1 MDVKSVLVTGA
12 TGFIGGRVVEKLFLN
27 HDFRVIAGVH
37 SWSKAARIG
46 RFPVDLQQIDVLNK
60 ESLAKAFK
68 GVDIII
74 HCASGSYSI
83 IDSGTNNVL
92 EIAYLRGVKHLIH
105 LSSVAIYG
113 NVSGIVD
120 ESSPVMSAGND
131 WYSKAKAQ
139 AESHCHSAILSGLP
153 VTIIRPTIVYGP
165 FSRVWTMSIASR
177 LQSGSIKVHPHANGL
192 CNLLYIDDLVDFINL
207 SILNKLA
214 INDTFIVNGP
224 GVLTWNQYFML
235 FNDAL
240 GLNTLEV
247 NRGLDS
253 YDNGFKSLFLEPIRS
268 CAKFLLSNHY
278 DLVAQIYINNIFLK
292 RVIRLF
298 EQNLVN
304 THSFSNLRLFNQ
316 SAIYKAAKAE
326 RVIGFKPK
334 FNPVKGISLSAK
346 WLQHLGFNNE
356 N

>member
-1 MDVKSVLVTGA
+1 MKSVLVTGA

-46 RFPVDLQQIDVLNK
+46 RFPVDLRQIDVLNK
-60 ESLAKAFK
+60 KSLTKAFK

-74 HCASGSYSI
+74 HCASGS
-83 IDSGTNNVL
+83 DSVINLGTNSVL
-92 EIAYLRGVKHLIH
+92 EIAHLRGIKHLIY

-120 ESSPVMSAGND
+120 EASPVVSAGND
-131 WYSKAKAQ
+131 WYSKAKAE

-165 FSRVWTMSIASR
+165 FSRVWTMSIASK
-177 LQSGSIKVHPHANGL
+177 LQSNSIKVHPRANGV

-207 SILNKLA
+207 SILNKPA
-214 INDTFIVNGP
+214 INETFIVNGP
-224 GVLTWNQYFML
+224 SVLTWNKYFML

-240 GLNTLEV
+240 GLKALMV
-247 NRGLDS
+247 NRGFDS
-253 YDNGFKSLFLEPIRS
+253 YYNGFKSLFLEPVRS

-278 DLVAQIYINNIFLK
+278 DLVSEIYINNIFLK
-292 RVIRLF
+292 RVMKFF

-304 THSFSNLRLFNQ
+304 THSLSNLRLFNQ
-316 SAIYKAAKAE
+316 SAIYKATKAE
-326 RVIGFKPK
+326 RVLGFKPK
-334 FNPVKGISLSAK
+334 ISPAKGISLSAK
-346 WLQHLGFNNE
+346 WLKHLGFNNE